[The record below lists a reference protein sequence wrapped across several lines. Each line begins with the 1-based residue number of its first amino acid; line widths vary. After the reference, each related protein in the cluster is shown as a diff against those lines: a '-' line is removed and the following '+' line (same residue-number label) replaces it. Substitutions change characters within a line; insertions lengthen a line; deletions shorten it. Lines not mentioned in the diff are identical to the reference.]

1 MANKHVF
8 VVYSG
13 ESDPG
18 RVYHA
23 LVYALQAHRRGDE
36 VRLFFAG
43 DGTYWPEMLENNHP
57 TMGEMFRELKERNVI
72 EGVTKTCAMAYGRA
86 EAAGKI
92 LPLVS
97 GPEDSRGQIDLLDF
111 ADRSYRIWTY

>member
-1 MANKHVF
+1 MTNKHVF

-23 LVYALQAHRRGDE
+23 LVYARQASLRGDE

-43 DGTYWPEMLENNHP
+43 DGTYWPEVLENDHP
-57 TMGEMFRELKERNVI
+57 TMGEMFRELKERDVI
-72 EGVTKTCAMAYGRA
+72 EGVTRTCAMAYGRA
-86 EAAGKI
+86 ESAEKI

-97 GPEDSRGQIDLLDF
+97 GPEDSLGQIDLLGF
-111 ADRSYRIWTY
+111 SDRSYRIWTY

>member
-1 MANKHVF
+1 MTDKHVF

-23 LVYALQAHRRGDE
+23 LVYALQASLRGNE
-36 VRLFFAG
+36 VRFFFAG
-43 DGTYWPEMLENNHP
+43 DGTYWPEVLENNHP
-57 TMGEMFRELKERNVI
+57 TMGDMFQKLKERGVI
-72 EGVTKTCAMAYGRA
+72 EGITKNCAVAYGRA
-86 EAAGKI
+86 ESGEKI

-97 GPEDSRGQIDLLDF
+97 GPEESRGQIDLLDF